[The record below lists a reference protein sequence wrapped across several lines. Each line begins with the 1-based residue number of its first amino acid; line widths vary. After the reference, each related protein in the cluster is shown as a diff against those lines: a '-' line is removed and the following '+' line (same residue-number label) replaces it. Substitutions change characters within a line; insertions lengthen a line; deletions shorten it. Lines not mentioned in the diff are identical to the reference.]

1 MSGRAHRLAH
11 PPASSTFAT
20 LSLVRAMAPV
30 KIVLESFQQEHKDLL
45 NVEVQGCFATVI
57 QETLQTEYH
66 PGKSYL
72 KSLVRQYVSQVDA
85 SSHDVQDEAL
95 LELILYFSMMK
106 DSALPDPLE
115 SCHVSFSLAE
125 EDLLRLQVVP
135 RHNNVALK
143 VWEAGACLAEYLIQN
158 PHYIKGKKGFELGA
172 GVGLTGLVA
181 MACCEPKAIHM
192 TDYTEAGLNNL
203 QHNIDINSEW
213 IQKRVGSHVR
223 LKEILTLVSAFDS
236 IAIRQQVL
244 AGTLTD

>member
-1 MSGRAHRLAH
+1 MSGRAHRLAYRPH
-11 PPASSTFAT
+11 ASSTFTT

-30 KIVLESFQQEHKDLL
+30 KIVLESFQQEHQDLL
-45 NVEVQGCFATVI
+45 NVEVQGCFAKVI

-72 KSLVRQYVSQVDA
+72 KTLVRQYVSQVDA

-95 LELILYFSMMK
+95 LELVLHFSMMK
-106 DSALPDPLE
+106 DSVLPDPLE
-115 SCHVSFSLAE
+115 SCHVSFSLA

-158 PHYIKGKKGFELGA
+158 PHHIKGKKGFELGA

-181 MACCEPKAIHM
+181 MACCEPLSIHM
-192 TDYTEAGLNNL
+192 TDYTEAGLSNL

-223 LKEILTLVSAFDS
+223 LKEIITLVSAFDS
-236 IAIRQQVL
+236 IAIRQ
-244 AGTLTD
+244 ASASGDFN